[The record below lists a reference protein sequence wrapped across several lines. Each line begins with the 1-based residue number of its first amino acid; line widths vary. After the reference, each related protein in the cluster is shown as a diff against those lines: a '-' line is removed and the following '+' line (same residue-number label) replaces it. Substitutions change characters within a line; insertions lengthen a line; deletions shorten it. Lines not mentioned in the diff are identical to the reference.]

1 MATIARVARVPNPK
15 YKRSGIKSYAFA
27 LNKYKFTPTQ
37 EGPFFVREITLP
49 TKKRNRIY
57 LLFSRLIKTKT
68 DSKAPK
74 QKILAKKASDGSTGE
89 VTSEDVQ
96 NDSEYLSPVTIGT
109 PGQTFNLDFDT
120 GSSDLWVSQLQSIVL
135 AAC

>member
-1 MATIARVARVPNPK
+1 MASIARVARVPNPK

-27 LNKYKFTPTQ
+27 LNKYKFSPTQ
-37 EGPFFVREITLP
+37 EGPFYVREITP
-49 TKKRNRIY
+49 AVKKRNKIY
-57 LLFSRLIKTKT
+57 LLFSRFMKTKT
-68 DSKAPK
+68 DAKAPQ
-74 QKILAKKASDGSTGE
+74 QKTLAKKVADGAAGE

-120 GSSDLWVSQLQSIVL
+120 GSSDLWVCKI
-135 AAC
+135 